1 MDSVLYQYLQRWP
14 DAKTTAFANWEEI
27 SNIISNLGL
36 GTKRAKGL
44 IHFSKEYLALTEES
58 NAFSLTEKQVKSL
71 YNIGQ
76 YGWTAYEVFILKQ
89 LPSGSVKVCDHAL
102 QLYVEYQLG
111 RQSSESR
118 ETLTFN

>member
-44 IHFSKEYLALTEES
+44 VRFSKEYLALTEES